1 MIYMYFVNLSGEIFE
16 DFLETE
22 VCKLAQVP
30 VVIAVHAPSDLCSS
44 FRDVAASDC
53 EQVKPR
59 LNHVETKV

>member
-30 VVIAVHAPSDLCSS
+30 VVIAVHAPGDLCSS

-53 EQVKPR
+53 EVK
-59 LNHVETKV
+59 L